1 MFFYE
6 TPQTI
11 TVRDEEGVMSFDRED
26 LIRYSGQGHLI
37 ASALI
42 MRLLTDAFARLS
54 PNEPPFRKDIRILS
68 AFPGLGVRDHIELV
82 TRAVTDK
89 RYFLDTEAGPQN
101 APTSAIGGR
110 MYFVV
115 AVKDKAV
122 SYVMN
127 PEIFDDRW
135 RHEVASF
142 QKGGKTAEEHAR
154 YVAYKYEV
162 VGALMTR
169 DDIFSEIKEIST
181 EIFNR

>member
-11 TVRDEEGVMSFDRED
+11 TVRDEEGVMSFGRED

-54 PNEPPFRKDIRILS
+54 PNEPPFRKDIRVLS

-115 AVKDKAV
+115 AVKDKA
-122 SYVMN
+122 
-127 PEIFDDRW
+127 
-135 RHEVASF
+135 
-142 QKGGKTAEEHAR
+142 G
-154 YVAYKYEV
+154 
-162 VGALMTR
+162 
-169 DDIFSEIKEIST
+169 
-181 EIFNR
+181 

>member
-1 MFFYE
+1 MFFYK

-11 TVRDEEGVMSFDRED
+11 TVRDEEGAMSFDRED

-37 ASALI
+37 ASALV
-42 MRLLTDAFARLS
+42 MRLLSDAFARLS
-54 PNEPPFRKDIRILS
+54 PNEAPLRKDICELS
-68 AFPGLGVRDHIELV
+68 AFPGLGVRDHIELI

-89 RYFLDTEAGPQN
+89 RYLLDTQAGPQY

-115 AVKDKAV
+115 AIKDKAV

-135 RHEVASF
+135 RHEVAAY
-142 QKGGKTAEEHAR
+142 QKGAKTPQEHAR

-162 VGALMTR
+162 VGQLMTR
-169 DDIFSEIKEIST
+169 EDIFSEVKEVGID
-181 EIFNR
+181 IFNR